1 MTSAEPAIGGL
12 LIAAK
17 DYIDEH
23 GQDGRK
29 ANLFGQENADTVWS
43 IAKMN
48 MLLHGISS
56 ADLGNEDSS
65 GEPQHVDNGKLRR
78 FDSILTNPPGPFIRL
93 LDQGGA
99 AAF

>member
-1 MTSAEPAIGGL
+1 MTSTEPAIGGM
-12 LIAAK
+12 LIAAN

-29 ANLFGQENADTVWS
+29 VNPFGQENAGIVCS

-56 ADLGNEDSS
+56 ADLGNEDSL
-65 GEPQHVDNGKLRR
+65 GEPQHADNRELRR

-99 AAF
+99 ASF